1 MTVIAGPRVSTVV
14 LSWNT
19 EELLRSCL
27 LSLRAMPD
35 ADRRELIVVDNGSDD
50 DSAGMVEREF
60 PEARLIRT
68 GRNLGY
74 AEGNNVGIRAARGR
88 YVLLLN
94 SDTEVE
100 PDSISRLADFLDR
113 NPEYG
118 AVGAQLL
125 SPDGSIQQACM
136 RFPTL
141 AVAIGFDTWFGKWSF
156 LETRIDHYFY
166 ADFDHT
172 HSEDVD
178 QPPGT
183 ALMVPR
189 KVYDKVG
196 LLDPDLFLF
205 YNDVDLCRRIRK
217 SGYRIRYLADAR
229 ILHHGG
235 ASTSRYGSFAAEWH
249 KNRARYYLR
258 SHGRFGFWLAKVM
271 SAWRAWELWWK
282 EVRNM
287 SDPLEKAAAT
297 RHVRS
302 VAMEVLRDRG
312 SGDARVR
319 AEPAGEE

>member
-1 MTVIAGPRVSTVV
+1 MTALPEPRVSTVV

-19 EELLRSCL
+19 EDLLRSCL
-27 LSLRAMPD
+27 LSLRGMS
-35 ADRRELIVVDNGSDD
+35 DRDQHEVIVVDNGSDD

-60 PEARLIRT
+60 QEVRLIRT

-74 AEGNNVGIRAARGR
+74 AEGNNVGIRLARGR
-88 YVLLLN
+88 QVLLLN

-100 PDSISRLADFLDR
+100 PDSIWRLADFLEQ

-118 AVGAQLL
+118 AVGSLL
-125 SPDGSIQQACM
+125 VSPDGSVQQACM

-141 AVAIGFDTWFGKWSF
+141 AVAVGYDTWFGKRSF
-156 LETRIDHYFY
+156 FKKRIDHYFY
-166 ADFDHT
+166 SEFDHT
-172 HSEDVD
+172 RSEDVD

-189 KVYDKVG
+189 AVFESVG

-205 YNDVDLCRRIRK
+205 YNDVDLCRRIRQ
-217 SGYRIRYLADAR
+217 SGFRIRYLAESR

-258 SHGRFGFWLAKVM
+258 SHGRFGFWLAKLM
-271 SAWRAWELWWK
+271 SAWRACE
-282 EVRNM
+282 EYREHVGSM
-287 SDPLEKAAAT
+287 SDSEEKAAAG
-297 RHVRS
+297 RHVRE
-302 VAMEVLRDRG
+302 VAMEVLRDKGRG
-312 SGDARVR
+312 DSRVT
-319 AEPAGEE
+319 GE